1 MFAGTDLILGC
12 PYCQA
17 ISRLSMPDLEEMPGM
32 ITWTDGW
39 QTTPGFERPP
49 RVTRCHECARTFW
62 VGEAEQLGFLVPG
75 QVTPEEKAAWDAAP
89 FVRSLDA
96 AGVQQALEDGLG
108 SLPDLELELRVLLW
122 WRGNDEFRQADA
134 PVGYSTSADAV
145 ANMERFIEMTAEGA
159 EDLLLFRAEAQ
170 RHLGQFSAMEETL
183 NGVGCSDYWPA
194 KGRLLELAKTG
205 SRKLDVLFLPL
216 GTVGQPIALTSDS
229 AESET
234 QPISPAV

>member
-12 PYCQA
+12 PHCQA
-17 ISRLSMPDLEEMPGM
+17 VSRLNMPQMEEMPGM

-49 RVTRCHECARTFW
+49 RVTRCHQCSRTFW

-75 QVTPEEKAAWDAAP
+75 QMPPEEKAAWDTAP
-89 FVRSLDA
+89 FVASLDA
-96 AGVQQALEDGLG
+96 AGVQQAIDEGLG

-122 WRGNDEFRQADA
+122 WRGNDEFRRADA
-134 PVGYSTSADAV
+134 PVGYSTSAGAIT
-145 ANMERFIEMTAEGA
+145 NMERFIEMTTDGA

-170 RHLGQFSAMEETL
+170 RHLGKFSDMEETL

-194 KGRLLELAKTG
+194 KSRLLELMKTG

-216 GTVGQPIALTSDS
+216 GADGELLA
-229 AESET
+229 AEE
-234 QPISPAV
+234 ISGAS